1 MGAFYLLMRALH
13 VLTIVIYKKTITSLT
28 PQDNCKKQLR
38 QKNQQCPFTLG
49 KKKLTPGA
57 IG

>member
-1 MGAFYLLMRALH
+1 MRALH